1 MERWYGVQINFTSEE
16 VAGYRPFASFKNETI
31 TQALDELKL
40 GFKFNYKIEGN
51 IITITQ

>member
-1 MERWYGVQINFTSEE
+1 MFG
-16 VAGYRPFASFKNETI
+16 SFKNETV

-40 GFKFNYKIEGN
+40 GFKFNYKIDGN